1 MHCSAPTSN
10 SSHTGRLTYKAQ
22 HQYGGACGPQKL
34 SASVAKSKIMSASPL
49 ISSPLRAMII
59 ADSYQDDE
67 RRVQILR
74 MRQLL
79 NSDEEDAVPEHT
91 SSRSIET
98 DHDGTE
104 AKAQIGTLI
113 RPQEV
118 KVVRIHG
125 RRRSQGSDMASE
137 SSFSLAE
144 TLVNQS
150 AEQLVRDAV
159 FRQNHSDLAYEVEVL
174 MANAR
179 ADQERLRN
187 WISSMRGVVERLE
200 HRRKSD
206 ARLDA
211 SLRLLEHAHSVQAAT
226 PRRRSI
232 RA

>member
-1 MHCSAPTSN
+1 MA
-10 SSHTGRLTYKAQ
+10 LTYKAQ
-22 HQYGGACGPQKL
+22 HQHGEPADLKISC
-34 SASVAKSKIMSASPL
+34 ASRKSKIMSASPL
-49 ISSPLRAMII
+49 ISSPLRAEIVS
-59 ADSYQDDE
+59 DSYQDDE
-67 RRVQILR
+67 RRLHILR

-79 NSDEEDAVPEHT
+79 NSDEEDAVSEYT
-91 SSRSIET
+91 SAPSIET

-118 KVVRIHG
+118 KVVRIHR
-125 RRRSQGSDMASE
+125 RRRSQDSDTASE

-150 AEQLVRDAV
+150 AEQLVRDAA
-159 FRQNHSDLAYEVEVL
+159 FRQNHGDLAYEVEVL

-200 HRRKSD
+200 YRRKSD

-211 SLRLLEHAHSVQAAT
+211 SLQLLERAHSVHAT
-226 PRRRSI
+226 NPRRRST
-232 RA
+232 RT

>member
-1 MHCSAPTSN
+1 
-10 SSHTGRLTYKAQ
+10 
-22 HQYGGACGPQKL
+22 
-34 SASVAKSKIMSASPL
+34 MSASPL
-49 ISSPLRAMII
+49 ISSPLRVEII
-59 ADSYQDDE
+59 SDSYQDDE
-67 RRVQILR
+67 RRLQILQ

-79 NSDEEDAVPEHT
+79 NSDEEDVVSEHT
-91 SSRSIET
+91 SSHSIET

-118 KVVRIHG
+118 KVVRIHR
-125 RRRSQGSDMASE
+125 RRRSQDSDTVSE

-159 FRQNHSDLAYEVEVL
+159 FRQNHGDLTYEVEVL

-179 ADQERLRN
+179 ADQERLRK

-200 HRRKSD
+200 YRRKSD

-211 SLRLLEHAHSVQAAT
+211 SLQLLEHAHSVHAAN
-226 PRRRSI
+226 PRRRST
-232 RA
+232 RT

>member
-1 MHCSAPTSN
+1 MDLKIGC
-10 SSHTGRLTYKAQ
+10 
-22 HQYGGACGPQKL
+22 
-34 SASVAKSKIMSASPL
+34 ASRKSKIMSASPL
-49 ISSPLRAMII
+49 ISSPLRAEIFS
-59 ADSYQDDE
+59 DSYQDDE
-67 RRVQILR
+67 RRLQILR

-79 NSDEEDAVPEHT
+79 NSDEEDAVSEHT
-91 SSRSIET
+91 SSHSIET

-104 AKAQIGTLI
+104 ARAQIGMLI

-118 KVVRIHG
+118 KVVRIHR
-125 RRRSQGSDMASE
+125 RRRSQDSDTASE

-159 FRQNHSDLAYEVEVL
+159 FRQNHGSLTYEVEVL

-200 HRRKSD
+200 YRRKSD

-211 SLRLLEHAHSVQAAT
+211 SLQLLEHAHSVHAAD
-226 PRRRSI
+226 PRRRNT
-232 RA
+232 RT

>member
-1 MHCSAPTSN
+1 VA
-10 SSHTGRLTYKAQ
+10 LTYKAQ
-22 HQYGGACGPQKL
+22 HQNGEPADLKIGC
-34 SASVAKSKIMSASPL
+34 ASHKSEIMSASPL
-49 ISSPLRAMII
+49 ISSPLRAEILS
-59 ADSYQDDE
+59 DSYQDDE
-67 RRVQILR
+67 RRLQILR

-79 NSDEEDAVPEHT
+79 NSDAEEDAEPERT
-91 SSRSIET
+91 WSRSIET
-98 DHDGTE
+98 DHEGTA

-118 KVVRIHG
+118 KVVRIRR
-125 RRRSQGSDMASE
+125 RRRSQDSDTDSE

-159 FRQNHSDLAYEVEVL
+159 FRQNHGDLTYEVEVL

-179 ADQERLRN
+179 ADRERLRN

-200 HRRKSD
+200 YRRKSD

-211 SLRLLEHAHSVQAAT
+211 SLQLLEHAHSVHAAN
-226 PRRRSI
+226 PRRRNTG
-232 RA
+232 A

>member
-1 MHCSAPTSN
+1 
-10 SSHTGRLTYKAQ
+10 
-22 HQYGGACGPQKL
+22 
-34 SASVAKSKIMSASPL
+34 
-49 ISSPLRAMII
+49 
-59 ADSYQDDE
+59 
-67 RRVQILR
+67 

-79 NSDEEDAVPEHT
+79 NSDEEDAVSEYT
-91 SSRSIET
+91 SARSIKT

-104 AKAQIGTLI
+104 EKAQIGTLI

-118 KVVRIHG
+118 KVVRIHR
-125 RRRSQGSDMASE
+125 RRRSQDSDTASE

-150 AEQLVRDAV
+150 AEQLVRDAA
-159 FRQNHSDLAYEVEVL
+159 FRQNHGDLAYEVEVL

-200 HRRKSD
+200 YRRKSD

-211 SLRLLEHAHSVQAAT
+211 SLQLLERAHSAHAT
-226 PRRRSI
+226 NPRRRST
-232 RA
+232 RT

>member
-1 MHCSAPTSN
+1 
-10 SSHTGRLTYKAQ
+10 
-22 HQYGGACGPQKL
+22 
-34 SASVAKSKIMSASPL
+34 MSTSPL
-49 ISSPLRAMII
+49 ISSPLRAEII
-59 ADSYQDDE
+59 SDYQDDE
-67 RRVQILR
+67 RRLQILR

-79 NSDEEDAVPEHT
+79 NSDVDEDIVSEHT
-91 SSRSIET
+91 WSRRIET
-98 DHDGTE
+98 DEEGTA
-104 AKAQIGTLI
+104 AKAQIGMLI

-118 KVVRIHG
+118 KVVRIRR
-125 RRRSQGSDMASE
+125 RRRSQDSDTDSE

-159 FRQNHSDLAYEVEVL
+159 FRQNHGDLAYEIEVL

-200 HRRKSD
+200 YRRKSD

-211 SLRLLEHAHSVQAAT
+211 SLQLLEHAHSVHAAN
-226 PRRRSI
+226 PGRRST
-232 RA
+232 RT

>member
-1 MHCSAPTSN
+1 MA
-10 SSHTGRLTYKAQ
+10 LTYKAQ
-22 HQYGGACGPQKL
+22 HQHGEPAGLKIGC
-34 SASVAKSKIMSASPL
+34 ASRKSKIMSASPL
-49 ISSPLRAMII
+49 ISSPLRTEIVL
-59 ADSYQDDE
+59 DSYQDDE
-67 RRVQILR
+67 RRLQILR

-79 NSDEEDAVPEHT
+79 NSDEEDAVSEHT
-91 SSRSIET
+91 SSCNIET

-104 AKAQIGTLI
+104 AEAQIGTLI

-118 KVVRIHG
+118 KVVRIHR
-125 RRRSQGSDMASE
+125 RRRSQDSDTASE

-159 FRQNHSDLAYEVEVL
+159 FRQNHGDLTYEVEVL

-200 HRRKSD
+200 YRRKSD

-211 SLRLLEHAHSVQAAT
+211 SLQLLEHAHSVHAAN
-226 PRRRSI
+226 PRRRNT
-232 RA
+232 RT